1 MKTSTSRR
9 AKARHGVGLYQS
21 IRKSGIA
28 PDAAYVL
35 DANIRETVGS
45 EVDILR
51 REMKE
56 ALAHTEE
63 RLMLRLDALE
73 HRLLVRLLA
82 GVAALLTV
90 AGLIISGVTYLLR

>member
-1 MKTSTSRR
+1 M
-9 AKARHGVGLYQS
+9 
-21 IRKSGIA
+21 
-28 PDAAYVL
+28 AA
-35 DANIRETVGS
+35 
-45 EVDILR
+45 EVDTLQT
-51 REMKE
+51 EMKE

-82 GVAALLTV
+82 GVAALLTI